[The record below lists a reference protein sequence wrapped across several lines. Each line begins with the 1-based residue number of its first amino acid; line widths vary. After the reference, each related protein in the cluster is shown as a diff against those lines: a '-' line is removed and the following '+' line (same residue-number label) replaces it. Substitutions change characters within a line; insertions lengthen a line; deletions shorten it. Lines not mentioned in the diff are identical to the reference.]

1 MVQGT
6 DRANG
11 VVVFIDRGR
20 VAISLTVAASSG
32 FIGRVSSLYL
42 PLAREKE
49 DVGAH
54 LLTFLRG
61 SCDNDRRGKF
71 QGAGFRIWVEKAGR
85 GDFDAL
91 GVEYCSPEVDE
102 ETFIVLREIAEGE
115 AVDGELVL
123 VGGGPEREPWGG
135 ADREGFV

>member
-1 MVQGT
+1 MI
-6 DRANG
+6 
-11 VVVFIDRGR
+11 VFTNRGR
-20 VAISLTVAASSG
+20 VTISLAVAASSS
-32 FIGRVSSLYL
+32 FIGGVSSLYL
-42 PLAREKE
+42 PHPGEKE

-61 SCDNDRRGKF
+61 SCDDDRRGKF
-71 QGAGFRIWVEKAGR
+71 QRAGFRIWVEKAGR

-102 ETFIVLREIAEGE
+102 ETFIVFSEIAEGE
-115 AVDGELVL
+115 TVDGELVL